1 MMAIPPSIQEKEFE
15 MDANIKMTTPTK
27 QDEILSRRAV
37 LRAGLMLSCSLFVP
51 ITLISS
57 PANGATAPATPKLA
71 KAGVKY
77 QAQPK
82 GAQKCSLCTN
92 YIAASKTCQR
102 VEGAVSPDGW
112 CVLWAKKA

>member
-1 MMAIPPSIQEKEFE
+1 MAIPLSIQEKEFE
-15 MDANIKMTTPTK
+15 MDTIFKKTTPNTTCSK

-51 ITLISS
+51 IALISS
-57 PANGATAPATPKLA
+57 PANGAAAPKLA

-102 VEGAVSPDGW
+102 VEGPVSPDGW